1 MSSSKTK
8 ISDLGKANKERFL
21 QVKDNKYFIEEYKH
35 ITEVMKFGV
44 EYYKHIVSNVD
55 IDRSNPNNSYVML
68 VLEKVDV
75 VDMDKPVKITP
86 RKASLPDID
95 LDVPSNG
102 RNEIIEYL
110 KKKYGESNVSQMVT
124 FQRMKGGN
132 SLKIVIRTMTNMSF
146 DEINEIT
153 KLLPAESKIVADL
166 KEMEG
171 RLGYRSIIRWA
182 LENTP
187 TKFADYCEIV
197 DDRYDGPLARHFE
210 LAIKLED
217 TIFAQSRHAAG
228 VVISRL
234 PLIKVCPLI
243 QDDNGNP
250 IAGLEMDDLA
260 DIGLP
265 KFDIL
270 GLKLLDKISVV
281 RDRVNGTNT
290 IRKT

>member
-8 ISDLGKANKERFL
+8 ISDLGNADKERFL
-21 QVKDNKYFIEEYKH
+21 QVKDNKFFIEEYHH

-44 EYYKHIVSNVD
+44 EYYKHIVKNVD
-55 IDRSNPNNSYVML
+55 IDRSNPNNSYVMWIL
-68 VLEKVDV
+68 NKVDV
-75 VDMDKPVKITP
+75 IDINRPVKIVP

-95 LDVPSNG
+95 LDVPSHG
-102 RNEIIEYL
+102 RAEIIENL
-110 KKKYGESNVSQMVT
+110 KKKYGEESVSQMVT

-132 SLKIVIRTMTNMSF
+132 SLKIVIRTMTNMGF

-153 KLLPAESKIVADL
+153 KLLPAESKIVGDL
-166 KEMEG
+166 KEMED
-171 RLGYRSIIRWA
+171 RLGYKSIIRWA

-187 TKFADYCEIV
+187 NKFADYCELI
-197 DDRYDGPLARHFE
+197 DDRYDGPLGRHFE
-210 LAIKLED
+210 LAVKLED

-243 QDDNGNP
+243 QDDSGNV
-250 IAGLEMDDLA
+250 IAGFEMDDLA

-281 RDRVNGTNT
+281 RDRINGTNT
-290 IRKT
+290 ICSA

>member
-1 MSSSKTK
+1 
-8 ISDLGKANKERFL
+8 
-21 QVKDNKYFIEEYKH
+21 
-35 ITEVMKFGV
+35 
-44 EYYKHIVSNVD
+44 
-55 IDRSNPNNSYVML
+55 
-68 VLEKVDV
+68 
-75 VDMDKPVKITP
+75 
-86 RKASLPDID
+86 
-95 LDVPSNG
+95 
-102 RNEIIEYL
+102 
-110 KKKYGESNVSQMVT
+110 
-124 FQRMKGGN
+124 MKGGN

-153 KLLPAESKIVADL
+153 KLLPEQSKIVGDL
-166 KEMEG
+166 KEMED
-171 RLGYRSIIRWA
+171 RLGYKSVIRWA

-187 TKFADYCEIV
+187 NKFADYCELI
-197 DDRYDGPLARHFE
+197 DGRYDGPLARHFE

-243 QDDNGNP
+243 HDDSGNV
-250 IAGLEMDDLA
+250 IAGFEMDDLA

-281 RDRVNGTNT
+281 RDRINGTNT
-290 IRKT
+290 VCSA

>member
-1 MSSSKTK
+1 
-8 ISDLGKANKERFL
+8 
-21 QVKDNKYFIEEYKH
+21 
-35 ITEVMKFGV
+35 
-44 EYYKHIVSNVD
+44 
-55 IDRSNPNNSYVML
+55 
-68 VLEKVDV
+68 
-75 VDMDKPVKITP
+75 
-86 RKASLPDID
+86 
-95 LDVPSNG
+95 
-102 RNEIIEYL
+102 
-110 KKKYGESNVSQMVT
+110 
-124 FQRMKGGN
+124 
-132 SLKIVIRTMTNMSF
+132 MTNMSF